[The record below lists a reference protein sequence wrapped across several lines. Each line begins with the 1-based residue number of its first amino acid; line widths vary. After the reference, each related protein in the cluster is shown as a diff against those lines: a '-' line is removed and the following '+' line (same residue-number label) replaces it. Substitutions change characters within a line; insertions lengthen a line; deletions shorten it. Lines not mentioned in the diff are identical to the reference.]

1 MQRDSAFVYKI
12 YTKRITPKMIWNEND
27 GIYINV
33 AGITH
38 FPFKVRRT
46 WNHII
51 VCYILFSQMY
61 SQNQF
66 TCLLFFTPDFI
77 LLWKQAFVKHTN
89 RNTGFMQH
97 SLPKPGSRER
107 GLRFTSQVYIP
118 GSRLFRSPPRVTCRP
133 YLPAAMQLDLVCSCF
148 IAKYSE
154 RRNKPGQNI
163 TYGYLCG

>member
-12 YTKRITPKMIWNEND
+12 HTKRITPKIIWNEND

-66 TCLLFFTPDFI
+66 ICLLFFTPDFI

-89 RNTGFMQH
+89 RNTGYMQH
-97 SLPKPGSRER
+97 SLPTPGSREGGC
-107 GLRFTSQVYIP
+107 GLHPRFPALQV
-118 GSRLFRSPPRVTCRP
+118 SPKSP
-133 YLPAAMQLDLVCSCF
+133 YLLAAMQLDLVCSCF

-163 TYGYLCG
+163 TFGYLCS